1 MKEPIQQS
9 GHEVS
14 IVIYDA
20 PLPPRYLKFSKKFIR
35 TLFFVVPVT
44 IGLIFFALIIFG
56 LGNKLK
62 DAPTPS
68 IPTVMT
74 GGDDAKILEL
84 ESELEAMKDSNKALQ
99 DKLAGLG
106 STAAPANQEEPF
118 LMGIKKP
125 YGMQNLISQNKVTLD
140 QFDLVQEST
149 KSALK
154 FQIISTNPETKVT
167 GHVLVF
173 MISESGMMIYPS
185 SANSSLGGGVK
196 YSMGEPFS
204 VSRLRPTNA
213 EFAHKLTGE
222 NVKFVV
228 YIFSR
233 EGDLLLIK
241 ETESYKL
248 GAK

>member
-9 GHEVS
+9 GNDVS

-35 TLFFVVPVT
+35 ILFIVVPVFF
-44 IGLIFFALIIFG
+44 GLIFLS
-56 LGNKLK
+56 L
-62 DAPTPS
+62 
-68 IPTVMT
+68 V
-74 GGDDAKILEL
+74 
-84 ESELEAMKDSNKALQ
+84 
-99 DKLAGLG
+99 LAGLG
-106 STAAPANQEEPF
+106 SRLKDTPTPTLPVILNNEETKSIEQESEIKLLKESNQLLQDKLSGQGVVGTVQEEPF

-125 YGMQNLISQNKVTLD
+125 YGMQNLMKDNKVTLD
-140 QFDLVQEST
+140 QFQFVQDQT

-154 FQIISTNPETKVT
+154 FQIISTNPETRVA

-173 MISESGMMIYPS
+173 MISKSGLMAYPAD
-185 SANSSLGGGVK
+185 ANSSIGGGIK
-196 YSMGEPFS
+196 FSMGEPFA

-213 EFAHKLTGE
+213 EFLQRPSGE
-222 NVKFVV
+222 TIKFVI

-241 ETESYKL
+241 ETETFKL
-248 GAK
+248 GEKS

>member
-35 TLFFVVPVT
+35 TIFVVVPVVVG
-44 IGLIFFALIIFG
+44 IIFMSLLVFG
-56 LGNKLK
+56 LGMRLK
-62 DAPTPS
+62 DTPAPTM
-68 IPTVMT
+68 PTVIS
-74 GGDDAKILEL
+74 GEESKVQSLEA
-84 ESELEAMKDSNKALQ
+84 ELEAMKNSNVALQ
-99 DKLAGLG
+99 EKLSGMGTTVAEP
-106 STAAPANQEEPF
+106 SAEEPF

-140 QFDLVQEST
+140 QFELVKDSS
-149 KSALK
+149 KSGLK

-173 MISESGMMIYPS
+173 MISDSGMMVYPS

-196 YSMGEPFS
+196 FSMGEPFS

-213 EFAHKLTGE
+213 EFNHRLTGE

>member
-35 TLFFVVPVT
+35 TVFIVVPVA
-44 IGLIFFALIIFG
+44 IGLIFLALLVFG
-56 LGNKLK
+56 FGSRLK
-62 DAPTPS
+62 DAPAPS
-68 IPTVMT
+68 MPVVITSEESKVQS
-74 GGDDAKILEL
+74 L
-84 ESELEAMKDSNKALQ
+84 ESELEAMRESNKALQ
-99 DKLAGLG
+99 DKLSGLG
-106 STAAPANQEEPF
+106 TTATEPTAEEPF

-125 YGMQNLISQNKVTLD
+125 YGMQNLISQNKVTLG
-140 QFDLVQEST
+140 QFELVQESN

-173 MISESGMMIYPS
+173 MISDSGMMIYPA

-196 YSMGEPFS
+196 FSMGEPFA

-213 EFAHKLTGE
+213 EFNHRLTGE